1 MSWDPFLMKIL
12 LKKEVCRLCTGPIE
26 NALLKKKKKNAD
38 VVSKQILSD
47 KGLEP

>member
-1 MSWDPFLMKIL
+1 MKIL
-12 LKKEVCRLCTGPIE
+12 LKKEVCRSREPCTGPIE